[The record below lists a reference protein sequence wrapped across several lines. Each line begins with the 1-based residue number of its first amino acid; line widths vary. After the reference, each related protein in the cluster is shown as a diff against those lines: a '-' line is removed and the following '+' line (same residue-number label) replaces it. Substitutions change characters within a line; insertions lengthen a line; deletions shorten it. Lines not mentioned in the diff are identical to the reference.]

1 MTILLR
7 LENETYYTSNKDS
20 IFLIRCDKVI
30 YLTLIFS
37 QMQLENKIGT
47 KGTKSGVEERAY
59 RLPTND
65 MLAREQHDW

>member
-1 MTILLR
+1 MHFLNLHFLCIPILKAVQKTKNFKMIIL
-7 LENETYYTSNKDS
+7 Y
-20 IFLIRCDKVI
+20 I
-30 YLTLIFS
+30 
-37 QMQLENKIGT
+37 QLENKIGT